1 MISLCITKG
10 NCSPLCQKRK
20 ALVALCAKN
29 ESMYVPELCFLVRL
43 CQGRLSKSCVDLLVT
58 VQAKVN
64 AGHFSNQCGVVASLA
79 RLSNCEDTLIN
90 NEYNNN
96 DDDV

>member
-1 MISLCITKG
+1 
-10 NCSPLCQKRK
+10 
-20 ALVALCAKN
+20 
-29 ESMYVPELCFLVRL
+29 
-43 CQGRLSKSCVDLLVT
+43 VDLLIT